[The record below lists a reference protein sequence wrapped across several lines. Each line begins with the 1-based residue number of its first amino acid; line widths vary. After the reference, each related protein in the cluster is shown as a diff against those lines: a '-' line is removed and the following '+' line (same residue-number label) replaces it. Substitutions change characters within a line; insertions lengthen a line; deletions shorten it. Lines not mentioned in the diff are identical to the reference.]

1 MFVMDLMVLI
11 VDTPA
16 APPSRAALAGTSIEV
31 MFGVILAMKGILVW
45 LVTASQYFLTS
56 SGFVPT
62 SEPIAWLVICGQEK
76 LPSIRGHP
84 SSSHILANCFHS
96 SSLEPMMEATITWSG

>member
-1 MFVMDLMVLI
+1 MEDLPFTTGIAVIFSKSMFVMDLMVLI

-56 SGFVPT
+56 SDLYQRQNP
-62 SEPIAWLVICGQEK
+62 
-76 LPSIRGHP
+76 
-84 SSSHILANCFHS
+84 
-96 SSLEPMMEATITWSG
+96 